1 MISVIVIVMSTVMVM
16 VMEIMLGSKEIVL
29 FLVLAICH
37 TACFFFTKFSTLENG
52 LIPNIEDEVDL
63 GYSRGLVDD
72 NCFSCIEID
81 VDVDV
86 DVDIDVDVDLDVDIC
101 MLILMLILM
110 FDIDMD
116 G

>member
-1 MISVIVIVMSTVMVM
+1 MISVIVLSTVMVM

-29 FLVLAICH
+29 FLVLAIYH

-63 GYSRGLVDD
+63 GYLRGLVHI
-72 NCFSCIEID
+72 NCFSCIEVD

-86 DVDIDVDVDLDVDIC
+86 DVELP
-101 MLILMLILM
+101 LHYR
-110 FDIDMD
+110 
-116 G
+116 